1 MEASV
6 VDLRYHMKEVLEAL
20 ERRENVKILYH
31 GKVKAVITPVKT
43 QTDTDGRNRVQN
55 HPLFGISKSEKE
67 TEQTVDELR
76 SSRY

>member
-31 GKVKAVITPVKT
+31 GKVKAIITPVKT
-43 QTDTDGRNRVQN
+43 KTDTDEQNRVQN

-67 TEQTVDELR
+67 TEQTIDELR
-76 SSRY
+76 SGRY